1 LLLLLLLTL
10 LLPLGVPTL
19 PLVDCCWT
27 TAAGQLDC
35 CWTA

>member
-27 TAAGQLDC
+27 A
-35 CWTA
+35 